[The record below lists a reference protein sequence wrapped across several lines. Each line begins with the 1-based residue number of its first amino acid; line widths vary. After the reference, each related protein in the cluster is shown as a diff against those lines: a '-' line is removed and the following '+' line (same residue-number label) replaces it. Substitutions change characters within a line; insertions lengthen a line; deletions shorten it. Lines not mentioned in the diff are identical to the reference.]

1 MIISIN
7 LIRTTFFFI
16 EDVTLIK
23 GTGPVDI
30 DISTRSDVFINAICA
45 ALRSNIVEANIE
57 IQDLVRCIK
66 DISFRVSCQRN
77 FGLTPD
83 TITVVEAEVEVE
95 VEVEAEPEIV
105 EEIKEVVIENLQDE
119 KEEKGLLIDLLDGTI
134 KQVTAKIRT
143 AELSDEQRL
152 ELIELEEA
160 NKNRAIV
167 IAAINEA

>member
-23 GTGPVDI
+23 GAGPVDI
-30 DISTRSDVFINAICA
+30 DISTRSDMFINAICA
-45 ALRSNIVEANIE
+45 ALKSNIVEANIE

-77 FGLTPD
+77 FGITPD
-83 TITVVEAEVEVE
+83 TIAVVEAEAEV
-95 VEVEAEPEIV
+95 EPEIV
-105 EEIKEVVIENLQDE
+105 EEIKEVVIEDSQNE
-119 KEEKGLLIDLLDGTI
+119 EEKGLLIDLLDGTI

>member
-23 GTGPVDI
+23 GAGPVDI
-30 DISTRSDVFINAICA
+30 DISTRSDMFINAICA

-95 VEVEAEPEIV
+95 AEPEIV
-105 EEIKEVVIENLQDE
+105 EEIKEVVIEDSQNE
-119 KEEKGLLIDLLDGTI
+119 EEKGLLIDILDGTI

>member
-1 MIISIN
+1 
-7 LIRTTFFFI
+7 
-16 EDVTLIK
+16 VTLIK

-66 DISFRVSCQRN
+66 DIPFRVSCQRN

-83 TITVVEAEVEVE
+83 TISV

>member
-66 DISFRVSCQRN
+66 DIPFRVSCQRN

-83 TITVVEAEVEVE
+83 TISVVEVE
-95 VEVEAEPEIV
+95 AEVEAEPEIV

>member
-23 GTGPVDI
+23 GAGPVDI
-30 DISTRSDVFINAICA
+30 DISTRSDMFINAICA

-95 VEVEAEPEIV
+95 AEPEIV
-105 EEIKEVVIENLQDE
+105 EEIKEVVIEDSQNE
-119 KEEKGLLIDLLDGTI
+119 EEKGLLIDLLDGTI

>member
-30 DISTRSDVFINAICA
+30 DISTRSDMFINAICA

-83 TITVVEAEVEVE
+83 TISV

-105 EEIKEVVIENLQDE
+105 EEIKEVVIEDSQNE
-119 KEEKGLLIDLLDGTI
+119 EEEKGLLIDLLDGTI

>member
-23 GTGPVDI
+23 GAGPVDI
-30 DISTRSDVFINAICA
+30 DISTRSDMFINAICA

-66 DISFRVSCQRN
+66 DIPFRVSCQRN

-83 TITVVEAEVEVE
+83 TISVVEVE
-95 VEVEAEPEIV
+95 AEVEAEPEIV

>member
-66 DISFRVSCQRN
+66 DIPFRVSCQRN

-83 TITVVEAEVEVE
+83 AISV

-105 EEIKEVVIENLQDE
+105 EEIKEVVIEDLQDE

>member
-30 DISTRSDVFINAICA
+30 DISTRSDMFINAICA

-66 DISFRVSCQRN
+66 DIPFRVSCQRN

-83 TITVVEAEVEVE
+83 TISV

>member
-23 GTGPVDI
+23 GAGPVDI
-30 DISTRSDVFINAICA
+30 DISTRSDMFINAICA

-95 VEVEAEPEIV
+95 VEAEPEIV
-105 EEIKEVVIENLQDE
+105 EETKEVVIEDSQNE
-119 KEEKGLLIDLLDGTI
+119 EEEKGLLIDLLDGTI

>member
-66 DISFRVSCQRN
+66 DIPFRVSCQRN

-83 TITVVEAEVEVE
+83 TISV

-105 EEIKEVVIENLQDE
+105 EEAKEVVIKDSQNE

>member
-23 GTGPVDI
+23 GAGPVDI
-30 DISTRSDVFINAICA
+30 DISTRSDMFINAICA

-95 VEVEAEPEIV
+95 AEPEIV
-105 EEIKEVVIENLQDE
+105 EEIKEVVIEDSQNE
-119 KEEKGLLIDLLDGTI
+119 EEEKGLLIDLLDGTI

-160 NKNRAIV
+160 NKNREIGRASCRERV
-167 IAAINEA
+167 

>member
-66 DISFRVSCQRN
+66 DIPFRVSCQRN

-83 TITVVEAEVEVE
+83 TISV

-105 EEIKEVVIENLQDE
+105 EEIEEVVIEDLQDE

>member
-23 GTGPVDI
+23 GAGPVDI
-30 DISTRSDVFINAICA
+30 DISTRSDMFINAICA

-95 VEVEAEPEIV
+95 AEPEIV
-105 EEIKEVVIENLQDE
+105 EEIKEVVIEDSQNE

>member
-23 GTGPVDI
+23 GAGPVDI
-30 DISTRSDVFINAICA
+30 DISTRSDMFINAICA

-95 VEVEAEPEIV
+95 AEPEIV
-105 EEIKEVVIENLQDE
+105 EEIKEVVIEDSQNE
-119 KEEKGLLIDLLDGTI
+119 EEEKGLLIDLLDGTI

>member
-66 DISFRVSCQRN
+66 DIPFRVSCQRN

-83 TITVVEAEVEVE
+83 TISVVEVE

-105 EEIKEVVIENLQDE
+105 EETKEVVIEDSQNE
-119 KEEKGLLIDLLDGTI
+119 EEKGLLIDLLDGTI